1 MRLYSLEAHVRFNCQ
16 FLNFAEAEG
25 WGEKEIGTKAV
36 SDGQK
41 EGEWR
46 GGAID
51 NPFPLS
57 PFPSPLISNQT
68 WPVHV
73 K

>member
-1 MRLYSLEAHVRFNCQ
+1 M
-16 FLNFAEAEG
+16 
-25 WGEKEIGTKAV
+25 GTKGV